1 MDFKAE
7 TRVFFEKLKCDAKR
21 HLFEQYEWIV
31 KNNKVKVENHHQS
44 LLDHQS
50 SPDAKTAHE
59 IMHEYHLQI
68 ICGNYDEAVAKI
80 ALKESYEKLFEDAN
94 ENLGIYNVVRLTVT
108 NNYAIFLFE
117 VLGKK
122 EQGKEVL
129 EQAYKDYQVWEA
141 DSNRQPTLDDVQR
154 AKNSKDI
161 VGLIYENSKLW
172 EAIIAQEEEKME
184 DNFKSTVVIK

>member
-1 MDFKAE
+1 MDLKAE
-7 TRVFFEKLKCDAKR
+7 TRIFFEKLKCDAKR
-21 HLFEQYEWIV
+21 HLFEHYEWIV
-31 KNNKVKVENHHQS
+31 KNNKVKVEN
-44 LLDHQS
+44 DHQS
-50 SPDAKTAHE
+50 SPDAKTADE
-59 IMHEYHLQI
+59 IMSEYHLDI
-68 ICGNYDEAVAKI
+68 ICGNYDEAVAKF
-80 ALKESYEKLFEDAN
+80 ALKECYEKLFEEAKED
-94 ENLGIYNVVRLTVT
+94 LDIYNVVRLTVI
-108 NNYAIFLFE
+108 NNYAIFLYE

-161 VGLIYENSKLW
+161 IGLIYENSKLW

-184 DNFKSTVVIK
+184 DLFKSTVLIK